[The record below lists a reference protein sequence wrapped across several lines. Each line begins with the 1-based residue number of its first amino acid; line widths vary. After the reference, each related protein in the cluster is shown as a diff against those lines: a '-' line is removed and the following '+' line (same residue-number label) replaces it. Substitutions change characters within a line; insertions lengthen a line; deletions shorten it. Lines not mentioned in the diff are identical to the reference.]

1 MEAYKKALNIVDS
14 FLTEELENS
23 SSNYK
28 TSSKLLK
35 KLVEDEEL
43 TDKQKFETLT
53 ELKNLILRVETRLLV
68 NSSWRSYV

>member
-1 MEAYKKALNIVDS
+1 MAAYKKALDIVDS

-28 TSSKLLK
+28 TSCKLLK
-35 KLVEDEEL
+35 NLVE
-43 TDKQKFETLT
+43 KFETLT

>member
-1 MEAYKKALNIVDS
+1 MEAYKKALDIVDS

-35 KLVEDEEL
+35 NLVEDEEL

>member
-35 KLVEDEEL
+35 NLVEDEKL

-53 ELKNLILRVETRLLV
+53 ELKNLILKVETRLLV

>member
-1 MEAYKKALNIVDS
+1 MEQYKKALNIVDS

-35 KLVEDEEL
+35 NLVEDEEL

-68 NSSWRSYV
+68 NSSWRSPV

>member
-1 MEAYKKALNIVDS
+1 MEAYKKALDIVDS
-14 FLTEELENS
+14 FLTKELENS

-28 TSSKLLK
+28 TSCKLLK

-53 ELKNLILRVETRLLV
+53 DLKNLILRVETRLLV

>member
-35 KLVEDEEL
+35 KLVEDERL

-53 ELKNLILRVETRLLV
+53 ELKNLIMRVETRLLV

>member
-1 MEAYKKALNIVDS
+1 MKAYKKALDIVDS

-35 KLVEDEEL
+35 KLVEDEVL

-53 ELKNLILRVETRLLV
+53 ELKNLIMRVETRLLV

>member
-28 TSSKLLK
+28 TSCKLLK
-35 KLVEDEEL
+35 NLVEDEEL

>member
-1 MEAYKKALNIVDS
+1 MEAYKKAVNIVDS

-35 KLVEDEEL
+35 SLVEDEGL